1 MIVLVF
7 VAYESSS
14 SGLTL
19 VQQRSPV
26 VKVFAFCNIKLQVDD
41 FLCVMNGDGFISGEV
56 ERTN

>member
-1 MIVLVF
+1 MF

-26 VKVFAFCNIKLQVDD
+26 VKVFAYCKVNHKKSSD
-41 FLCVMNGDGFISGEV
+41 FDV
-56 ERTN
+56 